1 MSGLLNRLKSRKGG
15 SQHTNNSDHESSP
28 SSSTFDEEGFLCP
41 ICHNKFNDSS
51 SLAQHYTQ
59 THTEEPVVDKHD
71 TTSVKNVIEEGVKL
85 SADAALWKQQFTVSE
100 QSRILL
106 TSELV
111 QQKQHAN
118 DLEEQLQLFQK
129 HFKNAQIKLAD
140 QSQEIV
146 NLKATKDIYDA
157 QFATFTDELVNTKA
171 ELKEKNHQVTVLC
184 DDLIPRSTN
193 DDVDVLKRE
202 LIVVQQRMYEIS
214 LEKEQEIS
222 QLRSTLKENYK
233 YTEKFDQFE
242 NLFNQNLS
250 IYDAIISE
258 NTSQIQSGI
267 QEIKE
272 FVRLTR
278 ENKDKFQMAI
288 KYMRTSL
295 KDNRTE
301 IEHLKQVNIELNNNL
316 EQKNQS
322 NEKLINA
329 LQLEQ
334 KQTNSYRNRIES
346 LTNEIHELEKTLN
359 ELKNA
364 KNQFIQNK
372 MDGDENDERQSLVR
386 HITEEKDQYEQQ
398 TKDLR
403 IKIKEISN
411 ERQQIQNEFDQISNQ
426 YTQITNEKN
435 QLQND
440 KLKLNDAIDSLK
452 KQLQDNNKDNETQM
466 NEIKRELST
475 LREQNKTIERN
486 LQKANEHN
494 DNQKREKEQ
503 IKNDL
508 TKQMNRLEHEKNELK
523 QTIDQHEVTA
533 NEIKK
538 QLNIVKKEKEKITE
552 ELQTRISQLNVKLD
566 EKDVSIKRLSIG
578 VHRGIDVAN
587 KAHQYLQQNIH
598 ASQMNL
604 VAAIEQAEHESQSI
618 RTQTLEQIREE
629 FTNYL
634 SIVHTIVTD
643 NKAKF
648 EKKFE
653 KENST
658 FIQTEEQLN
667 KIKHQYDQLL
677 KEHQDQKQKYEMQLN
692 EVSRNLLQVSES
704 LSAATQTV
712 DLQREKYEKQISS
725 SESELALRAKKHEMQ
740 LTALTEN
747 LATLRSEIRIANE
760 KLSNFE
766 QIKSDKADIEA
777 RLSISQDERRSLL
790 ERSLASESKNDKLIF
805 ENGQL
810 TKKNTELDAA
820 LQEIAREYQ
829 VLQIQKNKITQ
840 RRWLN
845 DDDVDLCM
853 KCNETFSVTQRKH
866 HCRNCGNIFC
876 DSCSSKTAIV
886 AASSK
891 KPQRF
896 LISLVISKANTMLL
910 QERLIIPFVLPR
922 AV

>member
-1 MSGLLNRLKSRKGG
+1 MSGLLNRLKSRKSG
-15 SQHTNNSDHESSP
+15 SQHVNNSDHESSP
-28 SSSTFDEEGFLCP
+28 SPSTFDEEGFLCP
-41 ICHNKFNDSS
+41 ICHNKFNDPSN
-51 SLAQHYTQ
+51 LAQHYTQ
-59 THTEEPVVDKHD
+59 IHAEEPVVDKHD
-71 TTSVKNVIEEGVKL
+71 TTSAKNAIEEEKETKL

-106 TSELV
+106 SSELM
-111 QQKQHAN
+111 QQKQHAD
-118 DLEEQLQLFQK
+118 DLKEEFQLFQK
-129 HFKNAQIKLAD
+129 HFKNAQIKIAD
-140 QSQEIV
+140 QSQEIA

-157 QFATFTDELVNTKA
+157 QFATFRDELVNTKA

-184 DDLIPRSTN
+184 GDLIPRSTN

-202 LIVVQQRMYEIS
+202 LIVVQQRMHEIS

-222 QLRSTLKENYK
+222 QLRSVLKENYR
-233 YTEKFDQFE
+233 YIENFGQFE

-288 KYMRTSL
+288 KYTRTSL
-295 KDNRTE
+295 KENRTE
-301 IEHLKQVNIELNNNL
+301 INHLKQVNIELNNKL

-322 NEKLINA
+322 NDKLINA

-334 KQTNSYRNRIES
+334 KQMNSYRTQIES

-359 ELKNA
+359 EFKNE

-372 MDGDENDERQSLVR
+372 MGGDENDERQNLVR

-403 IKIKEISN
+403 IKIKEIST

-440 KLKLNDAIDSLK
+440 KLKLNDVIDSLR
-452 KQLQDNNKDNETQM
+452 KQLQDNNKDNEKQI
-466 NEIKRELST
+466 NSIKRELST
-475 LREQNKTIERN
+475 LREQNKAIERN

-503 IKNDL
+503 IKNDS
-508 TKQMNRLEHEKNELK
+508 TKQINRLEHEKNELK
-523 QTIDQHEVTA
+523 QTIDQHEVTV

-538 QLNIVKKEKEKITE
+538 QLNMIKKEKEKIME

-566 EKDVSIKRLSIG
+566 EKDVYIKRLSTG
-578 VHRGIDVAN
+578 VHRGINLAN

-598 ASQMNL
+598 TSQMNL
-604 VAAIEQAEHESQSI
+604 LATIEKAEHESQLI

-643 NKAKF
+643 NKTKLEKQF
-648 EKKFE
+648 EI
-653 KENST
+653 ENSKL
-658 FIQTEEQLN
+658 IQTEEQLN
-667 KIKHQYDQLL
+667 KIKRQHDQLL
-677 KEHQDQKQKYEMQLN
+677 KEHQDQKQKFEIQLN
-692 EVSRNLLQVSES
+692 EVNRNLVQVSES
-704 LSAATQTV
+704 LSTATQTV
-712 DLQREKYEKQISS
+712 DIQREKYEKQISS
-725 SESELALRAKKHEMQ
+725 LESELALRAKKHEMQ

-747 LATLRSEIRIANE
+747 LATLRSEIRTANE
-760 KLSNFE
+760 KLSNLE
-766 QIKSDKADIEA
+766 QIKSEKADIEA

-810 TKKNTELDAA
+810 TKKNTDLDAA

-845 DDDVDLCM
+845 DDDVNSCL
-853 KCNETFSVTQRKH
+853 KCKETFSVTQRKH

-891 KPQRF
+891 KPQRVCDNCYKD
-896 LISLVISKANTMLL
+896 LTS
-910 QERLIIPFVLPR
+910 
-922 AV
+922 